1 MKRRII
7 LGACI
12 ILLCITISGC
22 LIACDTTPENVYE
35 LKLYD
40 NDWKELAVN
49 ERGDYLSFYE
59 TQYDGTPKG
68 FNAIC
73 YLNGEE
79 FYRYD
84 YLNYV
89 KGTKMP
95 IRIWFDLSSGIVDF
109 PVKKG
114 EYKICYEFYRGNENG
129 VIYDTPIG
137 MIKGSDLPIIEH
149 RILIRIL

>member
-1 MKRRII
+1 MARKKI
-7 LGACI
+7 LVACV
-12 ILLCITISGC
+12 ILLCISIPWV
-22 LIACDTTPENVYE
+22 LIACDKTPENVYE

-49 ERGDYLSFYE
+49 ERGDYIPYYE
-59 TQYDGTPKG
+59 TEYDGTPKG

-73 YLNGEE
+73 FLNGEE

-95 IRIWFDLSSGIVDF
+95 IRIWFGSENVDF

-137 MIKGSDLPIIEH
+137 MIKGSELPVIDH
-149 RILIRIL
+149 RITIRIL

>member
-1 MKRRII
+1 MTIKYKQSVIFV
-7 LGACI
+7 
-12 ILLCITISGC
+12 ILLCIAISGC
-22 LIACDTTPENVYE
+22 LVACDKTPENVYE

-73 YLNGEE
+73 FLNDEE

-95 IRIWFDLSSGIVDF
+95 IRIWFGSENVDF

-137 MIKGSDLPIIEH
+137 MIKGSDLPVIEH

>member
-22 LIACDTTPENVYE
+22 LLACDTTPENVYE

-49 ERGDYLSFYE
+49 ERGDYIPYYE
-59 TQYDGTPKG
+59 TIYDGTPKG

-89 KGTKMP
+89 KGTKKP
-95 IRIWFDLSSGIVDF
+95 IMIWFGSENVDF

-137 MIKGSDLPIIEH
+137 MIKGSDLPVLQHQITISII
-149 RILIRIL
+149 